1 MPGFVEDCRPR
12 VRLIAD
18 LVPERPR
25 CRIETSFDGL
35 DTLRE
40 QWDRAVLALG
50 GPLYMSYD
58 WCRLWWQ
65 FYGASKDLR
74 LFIFYSGEGIV
85 AIVPIYIETIG
96 LAPFRL
102 KLARLVGAN
111 APPRVFDPPVH
122 KAYASKVWEAVVTYL
137 FARERCDL
145 LSFGPFSEHYQP
157 AFSLR
162 QVVEAHA
169 ELVRKPVTV
178 QRGVRTV
185 FPLPSS
191 YEEYFN
197 SLESTERKI
206 RSRYLRA
213 LERAWAV
220 RTEVVRDPG
229 SVEREFEEFVRQH
242 TSQWAGEGRPGHFH
256 AWPNALEFHRAL
268 VGAQG
273 RLGRLRFIKL
283 MAGDE
288 IAANLYTYAF
298 GKTLYAELPA
308 RQTGRQWERFSLG
321 CTGVIKLIEAA
332 INEGFQDMESGMGHY
347 DYKVRLNGKEQRVAV
362 LRVRAKGAASR
373 VRAWACSAA
382 REIVTLFAHKIWYRR
397 ICPRL
402 PKSMRTSQPAAAISY
417 DF

>member
-1 MPGFVEDCRPR
+1 MPGLVEDCHPR
-12 VRLIAD
+12 VPLVAD
-18 LVPERPR
+18 LGPERLR

-35 DTLRE
+35 DSLRE
-40 QWDRAVLALG
+40 QWDRTVLALG
-50 GPLYMSYD
+50 GTLYMSYD
-58 WCRLWWQ
+58 WSRLWWQ
-65 FYGASKDLR
+65 FYGANKDLR
-74 LFIFYSGEGIV
+74 LFIFYSGDEIV
-85 AIVPIYIETIG
+85 AIVPLYIDSIG
-96 LAPFRL
+96 LAPFGL

-111 APPRVFDPPVH
+111 TPPRVFDPPVH
-122 KAYASKVWEAVVTYL
+122 KAYASQVWEAVVIHL

-145 LSFGPFSEHYQP
+145 LSFGPFSEHYRP
-157 AFSLR
+157 AFSL
-162 QVVEAHA
+162 QEVVEARP
-169 ELVRKPVTV
+169 ELVRKPITV
-178 QRGVRTV
+178 QREVRTV

-197 SLESTERKI
+197 SLESKERKI
-206 RSRYLRA
+206 RSKWLRE
-213 LERAWAV
+213 LEKAGPV
-220 RTEVVRDPG
+220 RTEVIRDPG

-268 VGAQG
+268 VRAQG
-273 RLGRLRFIKL
+273 RLGRVRFIKL

-288 IAANLYTYAF
+288 VAANQYTYAF
-298 GKTLYAELPA
+298 GKTLYHELPA
-308 RQTGRQWERFSLG
+308 RVTGRQWARFSLG
-321 CTGVIKLIEAA
+321 YTSVIKLIEAA

-362 LRVRAKGAASR
+362 MRVQAKGAASV

-382 REIVTLFAHKIWYRR
+382 REMVTLLAHKIWYRR

-402 PKSMRTSQPAAAISY
+402 PKSMRTSQPAAAINY